1 MDRKLELSQ
10 FLVTVEQA
18 VYLNDRCSKNQA
30 MKIHCKEYCRILTQ
44 P

>member
-10 FLVTVEQA
+10 HLVNVEQA
-18 VYLNDRCSKNQA
+18 VYVNGRCSKNQA
-30 MKIHCKEYCRILTQ
+30 MKIHCKEYCRIFTQ